1 MTTDLLTLRHPRPRG
16 RSRRGGRSAGRPTVG
31 PVRLRRGLLAA
42 STGLVL
48 AVTGCTSFS
57 ESAGQASAGTAAPS
71 TPAATEAEPQAAPIT
86 WSDCDEDITRLIAG
100 TPGSER
106 DLLFECGRTQVPI
119 DHDEADGATLPL
131 FLVRATLA
139 GQTDRIGSLLV
150 NPGGPG
156 GSGADA
162 ALGLALSLPEDVLR
176 RFDLVGF
183 DPRGVGL
190 STPVECI
197 PADLKD
203 RSTAAEPRPTT
214 AQQMDEVLALTDEVA
229 EACREEYGDAL
240 GTFNT
245 VDTARDMDLLRESL
259 GDEQLTYLGYS
270 YGTTL
275 GSTYAE
281 LFPDDV
287 RAMVLDA
294 AVDPDADD
302 RTRVESQ
309 AAGLEASFDAF
320 AANCTSLV
328 SGCPLGGDP
337 RRFVEDLLA
346 QAAGTPIPSS
356 APGETRTATRG
367 VIATAVVAAMYD
379 PGTWPQLSQS
389 LAAARGG
396 DAAGLF
402 SLADRYTG
410 RLPDGSYTNQSD
422 ANVAI
427 NCADTPEG
435 ETYSAEQTLALAQ
448 EWATR
453 YPLFGAGA
461 AASLYT
467 CSVWDA
473 PRTPLPERDAEGSA
487 PIVVVGNTG
496 DPVTPLPGAEDM
508 AADLTAGVL
517 VVWQGQGHTAYPKTP
532 CVTAAVNAYL
542 IDLTAPQDGL
552 TCPA

>member
-1 MTTDLLTLRHPRPRG
+1 M
-16 RSRRGGRSAGRPTVG
+16 
-31 PVRLRRGLLAA
+31 RLRRGVLAA
-42 STGLVL
+42 STGLLL

-57 ESAGQASAGTAAPS
+57 ESADRASSSAAASSSAGS
-71 TPAATEAEPQAAPIT
+71 ATEAEAAPIT
-86 WSDCDEDITRLIAG
+86 WTDCDAQISQLIAG

-106 DLLFECGRTQVPI
+106 DLLFECGRTEVPI

-131 FLVRATLA
+131 FLVRARLA

-162 ALGLALSLPEDVLR
+162 ALSLALSMPEDVLR
-176 RFDLVGF
+176 RFDLVGV

-197 PADLKD
+197 PAELKD
-203 RSTAAEPRPTT
+203 RLTAAEPRPTT
-214 AQQMDEVLALTDEVA
+214 QEQMDEVLALTDEVA
-229 EACREEYGDAL
+229 EACADEYGDAL
-240 GTFNT
+240 GAFNT
-245 VDTARDMDLLRESL
+245 VDTARDMDLVRESL
-259 GDEQLTYLGYS
+259 GDEQLSYLGYS

-281 LFPDDV
+281 LYPENV
-287 RAMVLDA
+287 RALVLDA
-294 AVDPDADD
+294 AVDPDADAQ
-302 RTRVESQ
+302 TRVESQ

-320 AANCTSLV
+320 AANCTGLV
-328 SGCPLGGDP
+328 SGCPLGADP
-337 RRFVEDLLA
+337 RRFLEDLLA

-356 APGETRTATRG
+356 AGGDRTATPG
-367 VIATAVVAAMYD
+367 VILTAVLAAMYD
-379 PGTWPQLSQS
+379 PGSWPQLSQS
-389 LAAARGG
+389 LAAARNNG

-410 RLPDGSYTNQSD
+410 RLSDGAYTNQTD
-422 ANVAI
+422 ASIAI
-427 NCADTPEG
+427 NCADTPED
-435 ETYSAEQTLALAQ
+435 ETYSREQVLALAQ
-448 EWATR
+448 DWATR

-461 AASLYT
+461 ASGLYT
-467 CSVWDA
+467 CSVWEA

-487 PIVVVGNTG
+487 PILVVGNAG

-508 AADLTAGVL
+508 AEDLTAGVL
-517 VVWQGQGHTAYPKTP
+517 LVWQGQGHTAYPKTP
-532 CVTAAVNAYL
+532 CVTDAVNAYL
-542 IDLTAPQDGL
+542 VDLTAPQDGL